1 VPSRTFAS
9 RRSSRA
15 TQFDSYSPSLPADA
29 ALAVDAVHRY
39 FYGPQVDKP
48 HVGESSMPLKLT
60 LKPNEKV
67 LIGTSVIANG
77 PAKTEFVVLNRVPVV
92 REKDII
98 TEEKADTVAKKLYV
112 TILNMYINPA
122 REKDYHGIYFAL
134 MRQMI
139 LVPMDVRGVDLMV
152 EMSQHILG
160 ADHYRALKLCRQL
173 IKLEAEALAN
183 VKR

>member
-1 VPSRTFAS
+1 
-9 RRSSRA
+9 
-15 TQFDSYSPSLPADA
+15 
-29 ALAVDAVHRY
+29 
-39 FYGPQVDKP
+39 
-48 HVGESSMPLKLT
+48 MPLKLT

-98 TEEKADTVAKKLYV
+98 TEENADTIAKKLYV

-122 REKDYHGIYFAL
+122 KEKDYHGIYFVL

-139 LVPMDVRGVDLMV
+139 LVPIDAKAVDMMV
-152 EMSQHILG
+152 DMSQQILAG
-160 ADHYRALKLCRQL
+160 DHYKALKLCRKL
-173 IKLEAEALAN
+173 IKFEAEALAN
-183 VKR
+183 GTE

>member
-1 VPSRTFAS
+1 
-9 RRSSRA
+9 
-15 TQFDSYSPSLPADA
+15 
-29 ALAVDAVHRY
+29 
-39 FYGPQVDKP
+39 
-48 HVGESSMPLKLT
+48 MPLKLT

-98 TEEKADTVAKKLYV
+98 TEEQADTVGKKLYV

-122 REKDYHGIYFAL
+122 REKDFHGLYFAL
-134 MRQMI
+134 MREMI
-139 LVPMDVRGVDLMV
+139 LLPVDARAVELMV
-152 EMSQHILG
+152 EMSQNILG
-160 ADHYRALKLCRQL
+160 GDHYRALKLCRQL
-173 IKLEAEALAN
+173 IKMESEALAN

>member
-1 VPSRTFAS
+1 
-9 RRSSRA
+9 
-15 TQFDSYSPSLPADA
+15 
-29 ALAVDAVHRY
+29 
-39 FYGPQVDKP
+39 
-48 HVGESSMPLKLT
+48 MPLKLT

-98 TEEKADTVAKKLYV
+98 TEEQADTVGKKLYV

-122 REKDYHGIYFAL
+122 REKDFHGIYFVL

-139 LVPMDVRGVDLMV
+139 SVPMDARAVDLMV

-160 ADHYRALKLCRQL
+160 GDHYRALKLCRHARIDQRRIGL
-173 IKLEAEALAN
+173 FENAEQRQAGLGRHN
-183 VKR
+183 ILSLGY

>member
-1 VPSRTFAS
+1 
-9 RRSSRA
+9 
-15 TQFDSYSPSLPADA
+15 
-29 ALAVDAVHRY
+29 
-39 FYGPQVDKP
+39 
-48 HVGESSMPLKLT
+48 MPLKLT

-67 LIGTSVIANG
+67 LIGTAVIANG

-98 TEEKADTVAKKLYV
+98 TEERADTVAKKLYV
-112 TILNMYINPA
+112 TILNMYINPT
-122 REKDYHGIYFAL
+122 REKDYHGIYFVL

-139 LVPMDVRGVDLMV
+139 LVPVDARAVDLMV

-160 ADHYRALKLCRQL
+160 GDHYRALKMCRQL
-173 IKLEAEALAN
+173 IKFEAEALAN

>member
-1 VPSRTFAS
+1 
-9 RRSSRA
+9 
-15 TQFDSYSPSLPADA
+15 
-29 ALAVDAVHRY
+29 
-39 FYGPQVDKP
+39 
-48 HVGESSMPLKLT
+48 MPLKLT
-60 LKPNEKV
+60 LNPNEKV

-98 TEEKADTVAKKLYV
+98 TEEQADTVGKKLYV

-134 MRQMI
+134 MREMI
-139 LVPMDVRGVDLMV
+139 LLPVDARAVELMV
-152 EMSQHILG
+152 EMSQNIL
-160 ADHYRALKLCRQL
+160 ASDHYRALKLCRQL
-173 IKLEAEALAN
+173 IKFEAEALAN